1 MGAQLEQREFGS
13 RGEWRAW
20 LEANH
25 GSAPG
30 LWLVFRKK
38 HTGRRG
44 LSYDEAVEEA
54 ICFGWIDG
62 LVKRLDDERYR
73 QRLTPRSS
81 RGATTWSESNLKR
94 ARRMIDAGLMT
105 DAGRRLLGDALERYE
120 AAGEVHRPPRADAV
134 DLPAELRAML
144 EGDAAARAA
153 FEALP
158 PSHQR
163 QHLGWVMDAK
173 KTPTRARRMA
183 EVVRVL
189 ASGSRLGLK

>member
-1 MGAQLEQREFGS
+1 MSAQLEQREFGS

-25 GSAPG
+25 DTAPG
-30 LWLVFRKK
+30 LWLVFFKK
-38 HTGRRG
+38 HTGRQG
-44 LSYDEAVEEA
+44 LTYDEAVEEA

-62 LVKRLDDERYR
+62 TVKRLDDERYM
-73 QRLTPRSS
+73 QKLTPRSG
-81 RGATTWSESNLKR
+81 RGTTWSESNLRR

-105 DAGRRLLGDALERYE
+105 EAGRRRLGDALERFE
-120 AAGEVHRPPRADAV
+120 ATGEVHRPPRADASE
-134 DLPAELRAML
+134 LPAPLRAML

-158 PSHQR
+158 PSHRR
-163 QHLGWVMDAK
+163 QHLGWVMEAK
-173 KTPTRARRMA
+173 KAETRTRRMA